1 MQVQVN
7 TDNATNGPEPFVD
20 EVAAT
25 IRHLL
30 LRFSDRLSRVEIHLS
45 DVDAQRGGVDK
56 HCLIELR
63 PDGMAPVVAS
73 DQVETLDAAVS
84 GAVAKSI
91 AVLDHALS
99 KLASH
104 RRR

>member
-1 MQVQVN
+1 
-7 TDNATNGPEPFVD
+7 
-20 EVAAT
+20 
-25 IRHLL
+25 
-30 LRFSDRLSRVEIHLS
+30 
-45 DVDAQRGGVDK
+45 
-56 HCLIELR
+56 
-63 PDGMAPVVAS
+63 
-73 DQVETLDAAVS
+73 VETLDAAVS